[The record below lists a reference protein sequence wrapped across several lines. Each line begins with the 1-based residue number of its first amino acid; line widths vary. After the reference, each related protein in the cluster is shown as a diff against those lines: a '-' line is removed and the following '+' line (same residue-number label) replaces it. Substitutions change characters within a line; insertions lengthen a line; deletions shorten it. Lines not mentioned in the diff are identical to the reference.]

1 MARLPQAFIDQVL
14 DRTDIV
20 DVVDRRVK
28 LKKAGKNYSACCP
41 FHQEKTPS
49 FSVNPEKQFFY
60 CFGCG
65 AGGNA
70 LGFIMDY
77 ERMEFREAIES
88 LAQAAGIDLP
98 AEDVDSAPQVD
109 HQKPLYESMER
120 ATKLYEGF
128 LRQHKDRGRVVD
140 YLKRRGLSGEIARDF
155 RLGFAPEGW
164 DNLMQTLTDE
174 VSVSNALTAGLLIE
188 NDKGRKYD
196 RFRDRV
202 IFPIVNQRGKV
213 IAMGGRVLG
222 DGKPKYL
229 NSPETPLF
237 SKSHELYG
245 LHHVR
250 KFAKNLNRIVVVE
263 GYMDVIA
270 LAQFGIHY
278 AVATLGT
285 SVGKP
290 HLELLFRRVEQVVFC
305 FDGDE
310 AGRKAAFR
318 GMEASLPMMED
329 GRQVKF
335 LFLPEGEDP
344 DTVVRSKGAKHL
356 EHMFDTAAPL
366 EQFLFE
372 QMGEGIDLTTMD
384 GKARLSKLVA
394 PYINQIPDGVYKTL
408 LFKSLAER
416 TDMDVESL
424 RRLREVQETP
434 NHSEPNLQPYS
445 DMAPPPV
452 DDDYDG
458 HSQFENGP
466 PSDYDETTPYVD
478 TGEAGDRDF
487 GFDSGFNDGVLMR
500 ALGLIALHPPA
511 ALLVADEM
519 LPDSSDKAANL
530 LREVVALVRETPDMS
545 TAALLGYWTNTVE
558 GDALSE
564 AAAKEVIDTENE
576 INEHLV
582 AILNKLSR
590 DRRVNLLRTRA
601 HELKSAPY
609 TELSNE
615 QKRELVTL
623 MTEMRQLSGRD

>member
-49 FSVNPEKQFFY
+49 FSVNPEKQFYY

-98 AEDVDSAPQVD
+98 AEEVDNAPQID

-140 YLKRRGLSGEIARDF
+140 YLKSRGLSGEIARDF

-174 VSVSNALTAGLLIE
+174 DSVGHALTAGLLIE

-245 LHHVR
+245 LHHIR
-250 KFAKNLNRIVVVE
+250 KFAKNLTRIVVVE

-318 GMEASLPMMED
+318 GMEAALPMMED

-344 DTVVRSKGAKHL
+344 DTVVRSKGAQHL

-372 QMGEGIDLTTMD
+372 QMGDGIDLTTMD

-434 NHSEPNLQPYS
+434 SNSEPDPQSYS
-445 DMAPPPV
+445 DMAPPP
-452 DDDYDG
+452 DDHEYG
-458 HSQFENGP
+458 QFGGGV
-466 PSDYDETTPYVD
+466 PSTYDEGYPYTDIAEPAEV
-478 TGEAGDRDF
+478 ES
-487 GFDSGFNDGVLMR
+487 GFDAGFSDGVLMR

-519 LPDSSDKAANL
+519 LPDDSDRTANL

-545 TAALLGYWTNTVE
+545 TAALLGYWTNTDE
-558 GDALSE
+558 GEALSA

-601 HELKSAPY
+601 QELKSVPY

-615 QKRELVTL
+615 QKRELVSLT
-623 MTEMRQLSGRD
+623 TEIRQLSGRD

>member
-49 FSVNPEKQFFY
+49 FSVNPEKQFYY

-70 LGFIMDY
+70 LGFVMDY

-88 LAQAAGIDLP
+88 LAQAAGIELP
-98 AEDVDSAPQVD
+98 PEEADAAPQVD
-109 HQKPLYESMER
+109 HQKPLYEAMEK
-120 ATKLYEGF
+120 ATRVYESQ
-128 LRQHKDRGRVVD
+128 LRKHPSRGRVVD
-140 YLKRRGLSGEIARDF
+140 YLKQRGLSGEIARDF

-164 DNLMQTLTDE
+164 DNLMTTLSSE
-174 VSVSNALTAGLLIE
+174 EQIGQALTAGLLIE
-188 NDKGRKYD
+188 NDSGRKYD

-245 LHHVR
+245 LHHIR
-250 KFAKNLNRIVVVE
+250 KFAKNLSRIVVVE

-290 HLELLFRRVEQVVFC
+290 HLEMLFRRVDHVVFC

-318 GMEASLPMMED
+318 GMEAALPMMED

-344 DTVVRSKGAKHL
+344 DSVVRNKGSQHL
-356 EHMFDTAAPL
+356 EHLFDNADPL
-366 EQFLFE
+366 ETFLFD
-372 QMGEGIDLTTMD
+372 QMAQGIDLNTMD

-394 PYINQIPDGVYKTL
+394 PYINLIPDGVFKTL
-408 LFKSLAER
+408 LFKSLADR
-416 TDMDVESL
+416 TDMDVDSL
-424 RRLREVQETP
+424 RRLREIEKSVSAEYESTPAADPSEGLSESDAPFDYPDGYEAMGGNAHLQGTPVQI
-434 NHSEPNLQPYS
+434 EPNRSALS
-445 DMAPPPV
+445 
-452 DDDYDG
+452 
-458 HSQFENGP
+458 
-466 PSDYDETTPYVD
+466 
-478 TGEAGDRDF
+478 
-487 GFDSGFNDGVLMR
+487 R
-500 ALGLIALHPPA
+500 ALGLIVLKPSA
-511 ALLVADEM
+511 ASAITDDL
-519 LPDSSDKAANL
+519 LPDQGGTLINL
-530 LREVVALVRETPDMS
+530 LHEVVRQVRETPELS
-545 TAALLGYWTNTVE
+545 TAALLGYWMGTDE
-558 GDALSE
+558 GELLSE
-564 AAAKEVIDTENE
+564 AAAKEVIDDEQH
-576 INEHLV
+576 ISEHLM

-590 DRRVNLLRTRA
+590 DRHVTLLRKRA
-601 HELKSAPY
+601 ETLKSVAY
-609 TELSNE
+609 TDLSNE
-615 QKRELVTL
+615 QKRELVSLT
-623 MTEMRQLSGRD
+623 TEIRKLSGRN

>member
-49 FSVNPEKQFFY
+49 FSVNPDKQFYY

-70 LGFIMDY
+70 LGFIMEY
-77 ERMEFREAIES
+77 ERMDFREAIEL
-88 LAQAAGIDLP
+88 LAHSAGIEMPPEEADN
-98 AEDVDSAPQVD
+98 APQVD
-109 HQKPLYESMER
+109 NQKPLYESMER

-128 LRQHKDRGRVVD
+128 LRQHKDRKSVVD
-140 YLKRRGLSGEIARDF
+140 YLKHRGLSGEIARDF

-174 VSVSNALTAGLLIE
+174 ESIEHALTVGLLIE

-245 LHHVR
+245 LHHIR
-250 KFAKNLNRIVVVE
+250 KFAKNLSRIVVVE

-290 HLELLFRRVEQVVFC
+290 HLEALFRRVEQVVFC

-318 GMEASLPMMED
+318 GMEAALPMMED
-329 GRQVKF
+329 GRGVKF

-344 DTVVRSKGAKHL
+344 DTVVRNKGPQHL
-356 EHMFDTAAPL
+356 EHLFDTAAPL
-366 EQFLFE
+366 ETFLFE
-372 QMGEGIDLTTMD
+372 QMGLGIDLATMD

-394 PYINQIPDGVYKTL
+394 PYLNQIPDGVFKTL

-416 TDMDVESL
+416 TDMDVDSL
-424 RRLREVQETP
+424 RRLREVQEKPESAAP
-434 NHSEPNLQPYS
+434 NFHDES
-445 DMAPPPV
+445 DGAPPHFE
-452 DDDYDG
+452 DDYD
-458 HSQFENGP
+458 QFAE
-466 PSDYDETTPYVD
+466 SFQD
-478 TGEAGDRDF
+478 TGVNADSSTSRPQ
-487 GFDSGFNDGVLMR
+487 DSGFSDNVLMR

-519 LPDSSDKAANL
+519 LPDNSDRTANL
-530 LREVVALVRETPDMS
+530 LRDVVALVQETPDMS
-545 TAALLGYWTNTVE
+545 TAALLGYWTNTEE
-558 GDALSE
+558 GEALSA
-564 AAAKEVIDTENE
+564 AAAKEVIDTEPE

-582 AILNKLSR
+582 ALLNKLSR
-590 DRRVNLLRTRA
+590 DRRVALLRTRA
-601 HELKSAPY
+601 HELKSVSY
-609 TELSNE
+609 TELNNE
-615 QKRELVTL
+615 QKRELVSLT
-623 MTEMRQLSGRD
+623 TEIRQLSGRD

>member
-49 FSVNPEKQFFY
+49 FSVNPDKQFYY

-70 LGFIMDY
+70 LGFIMEY
-77 ERMEFREAIES
+77 ERMDFREAIEL
-88 LAQAAGIDLP
+88 LAHSAGIEMPPEEADN
-98 AEDVDSAPQVD
+98 APQVD
-109 HQKPLYESMER
+109 NQKPLYESMER

-128 LRQHKDRGRVVD
+128 LRQHKDRKSVVD
-140 YLKRRGLSGEIARDF
+140 YLKHRGLSGEIARDF

-174 VSVSNALTAGLLIE
+174 ESIEHALTVGLLIE

-245 LHHVR
+245 LHHIR
-250 KFAKNLNRIVVVE
+250 KFAKNLSRIVVVE

-290 HLELLFRRVEQVVFC
+290 HLEALFRRVEQVVFC

-318 GMEASLPMMED
+318 GMEAALPMMED
-329 GRQVKF
+329 GRGVKF

-344 DTVVRSKGAKHL
+344 DTVVRNKGPQHL
-356 EHMFDTAAPL
+356 EHLFDTAAPL
-366 EQFLFE
+366 ETFLFE
-372 QMGEGIDLTTMD
+372 QMGLGIDLATMD

-394 PYINQIPDGVYKTL
+394 PYLNQIPDGVFKTL

-416 TDMDVESL
+416 TDMDVDSL
-424 RRLREVQETP
+424 RRLREVQEKPESTTP
-434 NHSEPNLQPYS
+434 DFHDES
-445 DMAPPPV
+445 DGAPPHFE
-452 DDDYDG
+452 DDYD
-458 HSQFENGP
+458 QFIEGFQ
-466 PSDYDETTPYVD
+466 D
-478 TGEAGDRDF
+478 TGAHADSSTSRPP
-487 GFDSGFNDGVLMR
+487 DSGFSDSVLMR

-519 LPDSSDKAANL
+519 LPNNSDRTANL
-530 LREVVALVRETPDMS
+530 LRDVVALVQETPDMS
-545 TAALLGYWTNTVE
+545 TAALLGYWTNTEE
-558 GDALSE
+558 GEALSA
-564 AAAKEVIDTENE
+564 AAAKEVIDTEQA

-582 AILNKLSR
+582 ALLNKLSR
-590 DRRVNLLRTRA
+590 DRRVALLRTRA
-601 HELKSAPY
+601 HELKSVSY
-609 TELSNE
+609 IELNNE
-615 QKRELVTL
+615 QKRELVSLT
-623 MTEMRQLSGRD
+623 TEIRQLSGRD

>member
-49 FSVNPEKQFFY
+49 FSVNPEKQFYY

-128 LRQHKDRGRVVD
+128 LRQHKDRGRVVE
-140 YLKRRGLSGEIARDF
+140 YLKSRGLSGEIARDF

-174 VSVSNALTAGLLIE
+174 DSVGHALTAGLLIE

-245 LHHVR
+245 LHHIR
-250 KFAKNLNRIVVVE
+250 KFAKNLSRIVVVE

-318 GMEASLPMMED
+318 GMEAALPMMED

-344 DTVVRSKGAKHL
+344 DTVVRSKGAQHL

-372 QMGEGIDLTTMD
+372 QMGTGIDLTTMD

-434 NHSEPNLQPYS
+434 NNAEPASQPYTDVAS
-445 DMAPPPV
+445 PP
-452 DDDYDG
+452 DEDEY
-458 HSQFENGP
+458 SQFGGVP
-466 PSDYDETTPYVD
+466 PSDYDDAGPYAAM
-478 TGEAGDRDF
+478 TGVADI
-487 GFDSGFNDGVLMR
+487 DSGFDTGFSDGVLMR

-519 LPDSSDKAANL
+519 LPDGSDRTANL
-530 LREVVALVRETPDMS
+530 LREVVTLVRETPDMS
-545 TAALLGYWTNTVE
+545 TAALLGYWTNTDE
-558 GDALSE
+558 GEALSA
-564 AAAKEVIDTENE
+564 AAAKEVIDAENE

-601 HELKSAPY
+601 HELKSVPY
-609 TELSNE
+609 TELNNE
-615 QKRELVTL
+615 QKRELVSLT
-623 MTEMRQLSGRD
+623 TEIRQLSGRD

>member
-49 FSVNPEKQFFY
+49 FSVNPEKQFYY

-70 LGFIMDY
+70 LGFLMDY

-88 LAQAAGIDLP
+88 LAQAAGMEMP
-98 AEDVDSAPQVD
+98 AEEADATPQTD
-109 HQKPLYESMER
+109 HQKPLYESMEK
-120 ATKLYEGF
+120 ATRLYESL
-128 LRQHKDRGRVVD
+128 LRKHPTRGRVVD
-140 YLKRRGLSGEIARDF
+140 YLKQRGLSGEIARDF

-164 DNLMQTLTDE
+164 DNLMSTLSSEEDIE
-174 VSVSNALTAGLLIE
+174 HALTAGLLIE
-188 NDKGRKYD
+188 NDSGRKYD

-245 LHHVR
+245 LHHIR
-250 KFAKNLNRIVVVE
+250 KFAKNLSRIVVVE

-290 HLELLFRRVEQVVFC
+290 HLEMLFRRVDQVVFC

-318 GMEASLPMMED
+318 GMEAALPMMED

-344 DTVVRSKGAKHL
+344 DSVVRNKGSQHL
-356 EHMFDTAAPL
+356 EHLFDNADPL
-366 EQFLFE
+366 ETFLFD
-372 QMGEGIDLTTMD
+372 QMAQGIDLETMD

-394 PYINQIPDGVYKTL
+394 PYINLIPDGVFKTL
-408 LFKSLAER
+408 LFKALATR

-424 RRLREVQETP
+424 RRLREIEK
-434 NHSEPNLQPYS
+434 
-445 DMAPPPV
+445 AAAA
-452 DDDYDG
+452 DYDTAPDKEPG
-458 HSQFENGP
+458 EKQSEADAPFDYPEGYEPLSDSENHYGAP
-466 PSDYDETTPYVD
+466 THLEPQS
-478 TGEAGDRDF
+478 A
-487 GFDSGFNDGVLMR
+487 VLLR
-500 ALGLIALHPPA
+500 ALGLVVLKPSSASAITDE
-511 ALLVADEM
+511 LLPEQGGM
-519 LPDSSDKAANL
+519 LSNL
-530 LREVVALVRETPDMS
+530 LHDLVKQVRESPDLS
-545 TAALLGYWTNTVE
+545 TAALLGYWMGTDE
-558 GDALSE
+558 GELLSE
-564 AAAKEVIDTENE
+564 AAAKEVIDDEQH
-576 INEHLV
+576 ISEHLM
-582 AILNKLSR
+582 AILTKLSR
-590 DRRVNLLRTRA
+590 DRHVTLLRKRA
-601 HELKSAPY
+601 ATLKSVAY
-609 TELSNE
+609 TDLSNE
-615 QKRELVTL
+615 QKRELVALT
-623 MTEMRQLSGRD
+623 TEIRQLSGRN

>member
-49 FSVNPEKQFFY
+49 FSVNPEKQFYY

-88 LAQAAGIDLP
+88 LAQAAGMELP
-98 AEDVDSAPQVD
+98 AEEADAAPQID
-109 HQKPLYESMER
+109 HQKPLYESMEN
-120 ATKLYEGF
+120 ATRLYESL
-128 LRQHKDRGRVVD
+128 LRKHPTRGRVVD
-140 YLKRRGLSGEIARDF
+140 YLKQRGLSGEIARDF

-164 DNLMQTLTDE
+164 DNFMTTLSSEEDIE
-174 VSVSNALTAGLLIE
+174 HALTAGLLIE
-188 NDKGRKYD
+188 NDSGRKYD

-245 LHHVR
+245 LHHIR
-250 KFAKNLNRIVVVE
+250 KFAKNLSRIVVVE

-285 SVGKP
+285 SVGRP
-290 HLELLFRRVEQVVFC
+290 HLELLFRRVDQVVFC

-318 GMEASLPMMED
+318 GMEAALPMMED

-344 DTVVRSKGAKHL
+344 DSVVRNKGSQHL
-356 EHMFDTAAPL
+356 EHLFDNADPL
-366 EQFLFE
+366 ETFLFD
-372 QMGEGIDLTTMD
+372 QMAQGIDLDTMD

-394 PYINQIPDGVYKTL
+394 PYINLIPDGVFKTL
-408 LFKSLAER
+408 LFKALATR

-424 RRLREVQETP
+424 RRLREIEKPVTAEYESTLSREPGETP
-434 NHSEPNLQPYS
+434 SEP
-445 DMAPPPV
+445 DAPF
-452 DDDYDG
+452 DY
-458 HSQFENGP
+458 P
-466 PSDYDETTPYVD
+466 
-478 TGEAGDRDF
+478 
-487 GFDSGFNDGVLMR
+487 
-500 ALGLIALHPPA
+500 
-511 ALLVADEM
+511 
-519 LPDSSDKAANL
+519 
-530 LREVVALVRETPDMS
+530 
-545 TAALLGYWTNTVE
+545 E
-558 GDALSE
+558 G
-564 AAAKEVIDTENE
+564 
-576 INEHLV
+576 
-582 AILNKLSR
+582 
-590 DRRVNLLRTRA
+590 
-601 HELKSAPY
+601 
-609 TELSNE
+609 
-615 QKRELVTL
+615 
-623 MTEMRQLSGRD
+623 

>member
-49 FSVNPEKQFFY
+49 FSVNPEKQFYY

-70 LGFIMDY
+70 LGFLMDY

-88 LAQAAGIDLP
+88 LAQAAGMEMP
-98 AEDVDSAPQVD
+98 SEEAYATPQID
-109 HQKPLYESMER
+109 HQKPLYESIEK
-120 ATKLYEGF
+120 ATRLYESL
-128 LRQHKDRGRVVD
+128 LRKHPTRGRVVD
-140 YLKRRGLSGEIARDF
+140 YLKQRGLSGEIARDF

-164 DNLMQTLTDE
+164 DNLMSTLSSEEDIE
-174 VSVSNALTAGLLIE
+174 HALTAGLLIE
-188 NDKGRKYD
+188 NDSGRKYD

-245 LHHVR
+245 LHHIR
-250 KFAKNLNRIVVVE
+250 KFAKNLSRIVVVE

-290 HLELLFRRVEQVVFC
+290 HLEMLFRRVDQVVFC

-318 GMEASLPMMED
+318 GMEAALPMMED

-344 DTVVRSKGAKHL
+344 DSVVRNKGSQHL
-356 EHMFDTAAPL
+356 EHLFDNADPL
-366 EQFLFE
+366 ETFLFD
-372 QMGEGIDLTTMD
+372 QMAQEIDLETMD

-394 PYINQIPDGVYKTL
+394 PYINLIPDGVFKTL
-408 LFKSLAER
+408 LFKALATR

-424 RRLREVQETP
+424 RRLREIEK
-434 NHSEPNLQPYS
+434 
-445 DMAPPPV
+445 AAAA
-452 DDDYDG
+452 DYDTAPDKEPG
-458 HSQFENGP
+458 EKQSEADAPF
-466 PSDYDETTPYVD
+466 DYPEGYEPLP
-478 TGEAGDRDF
+478 
-487 GFDSGFNDGVLMR
+487 DSEKHYGAPTHLEPQSAVLLR
-500 ALGLIALHPPA
+500 ALGLVVLKPSSASAITDE
-511 ALLVADEM
+511 LLPEQGGM
-519 LPDSSDKAANL
+519 LSNL
-530 LREVVALVRETPDMS
+530 LHDLVKQVRETPDLS
-545 TAALLGYWTNTVE
+545 TAALLGYWMGTDE
-558 GDALSE
+558 GELLSE
-564 AAAKEVIDTENE
+564 AAAKEVIDDEQH
-576 INEHLV
+576 ISEHLM

-590 DRRVNLLRTRA
+590 DRHVTLLRKRA
-601 HELKSAPY
+601 ATLKSVAY
-609 TELSNE
+609 TDLSNE
-615 QKRELVTL
+615 QKRELLALT
-623 MTEMRQLSGRD
+623 TEIRQLSGRN

>member
-49 FSVNPEKQFFY
+49 FSVNPEKQFYY

-88 LAQAAGIDLP
+88 LAQAAGIELP
-98 AEDVDSAPQVD
+98 PEEADAAPQVD
-109 HQKPLYESMER
+109 HQKPLYEAMEK
-120 ATKLYEGF
+120 ATRVYESQ
-128 LRQHKDRGRVVD
+128 LRKHPSRGRVVD
-140 YLKRRGLSGEIARDF
+140 YLKQRGLSGEIARDF

-164 DNLMQTLTDE
+164 DNLMTTLSSE
-174 VSVSNALTAGLLIE
+174 EEIGQALTAGLLIE
-188 NDKGRKYD
+188 NDSGRKYD

-245 LHHVR
+245 LHHIR
-250 KFAKNLNRIVVVE
+250 KFAKNLSRIVVVE

-290 HLELLFRRVEQVVFC
+290 HLEMLFRRVDHVVFC

-318 GMEASLPMMED
+318 GMEAALPIMED

-344 DTVVRSKGAKHL
+344 DSVVRNKGSQHL
-356 EHMFDTAAPL
+356 EHLFDNADPL
-366 EQFLFE
+366 ETFLFD
-372 QMGEGIDLTTMD
+372 QMAQGIDLNTMD

-394 PYINQIPDGVYKTL
+394 PYINLIPDGVFKTL
-408 LFKSLAER
+408 LFKALADR
-416 TDMDVESL
+416 TDMDVDSL
-424 RRLREVQETP
+424 RRLREIEKSVSAEYESTP
-434 NHSEPNLQPYS
+434 AADPSEGLSESDAPFDYPDGYEAMGGNAHLQGTPLQIEPNRSALS
-445 DMAPPPV
+445 
-452 DDDYDG
+452 
-458 HSQFENGP
+458 
-466 PSDYDETTPYVD
+466 
-478 TGEAGDRDF
+478 
-487 GFDSGFNDGVLMR
+487 R
-500 ALGLIALHPPA
+500 ALGLIVLKPSA
-511 ALLVADEM
+511 ASAITDDL
-519 LPDSSDKAANL
+519 LPDQGGTLINL
-530 LREVVALVRETPDMS
+530 LHEVVRQVRETPELS
-545 TAALLGYWTNTVE
+545 TAALLGYWMGTDE
-558 GDALSE
+558 GELLSE
-564 AAAKEVIDTENE
+564 AAAKEVIDDEQH
-576 INEHLV
+576 ISEHLM

-590 DRRVNLLRTRA
+590 DRHITLLRKRA
-601 HELKSAPY
+601 ETLKSVAY
-609 TELSNE
+609 TDLSNE
-615 QKRELVTL
+615 QKRELVSLT
-623 MTEMRQLSGRD
+623 TEIRKFSGRN

>member
-49 FSVNPEKQFFY
+49 FSVNPEKQFYY

-70 LGFIMDY
+70 LGFVMDY
-77 ERMEFREAIES
+77 ERIEFREAIEL
-88 LAQAAGIDLP
+88 LAHAAGIEMP
-98 AEDVDSAPQVD
+98 AEEIDAPQVD
-109 HQKPLYESMER
+109 HQKPLYEAMER

-140 YLKRRGLSGEIARDF
+140 YLKRRGLSGEVARDF

-164 DNLMQTLTDE
+164 DNYMQTLSGE
-174 VSVSNALTAGLLIE
+174 ESIGHAVTAGLLIE

-245 LHHVR
+245 LHHIR
-250 KFAKNLNRIVVVE
+250 KFAKNLSRIVVVE

-318 GMEASLPMMED
+318 GMEAALPMMED

-344 DTVVRSKGAKHL
+344 DTVVRSKGAQHL

-366 EQFLFE
+366 EQFVFE
-372 QMGEGIDLTTMD
+372 QMSADIDLTTMD

-424 RRLREVQETP
+424 RRLREVQEVSSSSMTDP
-434 NHSEPNLQPYS
+434 HSYNEIEPQP
-445 DMAPPPV
+445 
-452 DDDYDG
+452 DDYQ
-458 HSQFENGP
+458 QFE
-466 PSDYDETTPYVD
+466 SDSAGNYDDIDPHTGTANTPRMET
-478 TGEAGDRDF
+478 GFGD
-487 GFDSGFNDGVLMR
+487 SVLMR

-519 LPDSSDKAANL
+519 LPESSDRTGNL
-530 LREVVALVRETPDMS
+530 LREVVALVKETPDMS
-545 TAALLGYWTNTVE
+545 TAALLGYWTNTDE
-558 GDALSE
+558 GEALSA

-601 HELKSAPY
+601 HKLKSVSY
-609 TELSNE
+609 TDLTSE
-615 QKRELVTL
+615 QKRELVSLTA
-623 MTEMRQLSGRD
+623 EIRQLSGRD

>member
-49 FSVNPEKQFFY
+49 FSVNPEKLFYY

-70 LGFIMDY
+70 LGFLMDY

-88 LAQAAGIDLP
+88 LAQAAGMEMP
-98 AEDVDSAPQVD
+98 AEEADATPQID
-109 HQKPLYESMER
+109 HQKPLYESMEK
-120 ATKLYEGF
+120 ATRLYESL
-128 LRQHKDRGRVVD
+128 LRKHPTRGRVVD
-140 YLKRRGLSGEIARDF
+140 YLKQRGLSGEIARDF

-164 DNLMQTLTDE
+164 DNLMSTLSSEEDIE
-174 VSVSNALTAGLLIE
+174 HALTAGLLIE
-188 NDKGRKYD
+188 NDSGRKYD

-245 LHHVR
+245 LHHIR
-250 KFAKNLNRIVVVE
+250 KFAKNLSRIVVVE

-290 HLELLFRRVEQVVFC
+290 HLEMLFRRVDQVVFC

-318 GMEASLPMMED
+318 GMEAALPMMED

-344 DTVVRSKGAKHL
+344 DSVVRNKGSQHL
-356 EHMFDTAAPL
+356 EHLFDNADPL
-366 EQFLFE
+366 ETFLFD
-372 QMGEGIDLTTMD
+372 QMAQGIDLETME

-394 PYINQIPDGVYKTL
+394 PYINLIPDGVFKTL
-408 LFKSLAER
+408 LFKALATR

-424 RRLREVQETP
+424 RRLREIEK
-434 NHSEPNLQPYS
+434 
-445 DMAPPPV
+445 AAAA
-452 DDDYDG
+452 DYDTAPDKEPG
-458 HSQFENGP
+458 EKQSEADAPFDYPEGYEPLPDSENHYGAP
-466 PSDYDETTPYVD
+466 THLEPQS
-478 TGEAGDRDF
+478 A
-487 GFDSGFNDGVLMR
+487 VLLR
-500 ALGLIALHPPA
+500 ALGLVVLKPSSASAITDE
-511 ALLVADEM
+511 LLPEQGGM
-519 LPDSSDKAANL
+519 LSNL
-530 LREVVALVRETPDMS
+530 LHDLVKQVRESPDLS
-545 TAALLGYWTNTVE
+545 TAALLGYWMGTDE
-558 GDALSE
+558 GELLSE
-564 AAAKEVIDTENE
+564 AAAKEVIDDEQH
-576 INEHLV
+576 ISEHLM
-582 AILNKLSR
+582 AILTKLSR
-590 DRRVNLLRTRA
+590 DRHVTLLRSRA
-601 HELKSAPY
+601 ETLKSVAY
-609 TELSNE
+609 TDLSNE
-615 QKRELVTL
+615 QKRELLALT
-623 MTEMRQLSGRD
+623 TEIRQLSGRN

>member
-28 LKKAGKNYSACCP
+28 LKKTGKNYSACCP

-49 FSVNPEKQFFY
+49 FSVNPEKQFYY

-70 LGFIMDY
+70 LGFLMDY

-88 LAQAAGIDLP
+88 LAQAAGMEMP
-98 AEDVDSAPQVD
+98 AEEADATPQTD
-109 HQKPLYESMER
+109 HQKPLYESMEK
-120 ATKLYEGF
+120 ATRLYESL
-128 LRQHKDRGRVVD
+128 LRKHPTRGRVVD
-140 YLKRRGLSGEIARDF
+140 YLKQRGLSGEIARDF

-164 DNLMQTLTDE
+164 DNLMSTLSSEEDIE
-174 VSVSNALTAGLLIE
+174 HALTAGLLIE
-188 NDKGRKYD
+188 NDSGRKYD

-245 LHHVR
+245 LHHIR
-250 KFAKNLNRIVVVE
+250 KFAKNLSRIVVVE

-290 HLELLFRRVEQVVFC
+290 HLEMLFRRVDQVVFC

-318 GMEASLPMMED
+318 GMEAALPMMED

-344 DTVVRSKGAKHL
+344 DSVVRNKGSQHL
-356 EHMFDTAAPL
+356 EHLFHNADPL
-366 EQFLFE
+366 ETFLFD
-372 QMGEGIDLTTMD
+372 QMAQGIDLENMD

-394 PYINQIPDGVYKTL
+394 PYINLIPDGVFKTL
-408 LFKSLAER
+408 LFKALATR

-424 RRLREVQETP
+424 RRLREIEK
-434 NHSEPNLQPYS
+434 
-445 DMAPPPV
+445 AAAA
-452 DDDYDG
+452 DYDTAPDKEPG
-458 HSQFENGP
+458 EKQSEADAPFDYPEGYEPLPDSENHYGAP
-466 PSDYDETTPYVD
+466 THLEPQS
-478 TGEAGDRDF
+478 A
-487 GFDSGFNDGVLMR
+487 VLLR
-500 ALGLIALHPPA
+500 ALGLVVLKPSSASAITDE
-511 ALLVADEM
+511 LLPEQGGM
-519 LPDSSDKAANL
+519 LSNL
-530 LREVVALVRETPDMS
+530 LHDLVKQVRESPDLS
-545 TAALLGYWTNTVE
+545 TAALLGYWMGTDE
-558 GDALSE
+558 GELLSE
-564 AAAKEVIDTENE
+564 AAAKEVIDDEQH
-576 INEHLV
+576 ISEHLM
-582 AILNKLSR
+582 AILTKLSR
-590 DRRVNLLRTRA
+590 DRHVTLLRKRA
-601 HELKSAPY
+601 ATLKSVAY
-609 TELSNE
+609 TDLSNE
-615 QKRELVTL
+615 QKRELIALT
-623 MTEMRQLSGRD
+623 TEIRQLSGRN

>member
-49 FSVNPEKQFFY
+49 FSVNPEKQFYY

-70 LGFIMDY
+70 LGFVMDY
-77 ERMEFREAIES
+77 ERIEFREAIEL
-88 LAQAAGIDLP
+88 LAHAAGIEMP
-98 AEDVDSAPQVD
+98 AEEIDAPQVD
-109 HQKPLYESMER
+109 HQKPLYEAMER

-140 YLKRRGLSGEIARDF
+140 YLKRRGLSGEVARDF

-164 DNLMQTLTDE
+164 DNFMQTLSGE
-174 VSVSNALTAGLLIE
+174 ESIGHAVTAGLLIE

-245 LHHVR
+245 LHHIR
-250 KFAKNLNRIVVVE
+250 KFAKNLSRIVVVE

-318 GMEASLPMMED
+318 GMEAALPMMED

-344 DTVVRSKGAKHL
+344 DTVVRSKGAQHL

-366 EQFLFE
+366 EQFVFE
-372 QMGEGIDLTTMD
+372 QMSADIDLTTMD

-424 RRLREVQETP
+424 RRLREVQEVSSSSMTDP
-434 NHSEPNLQPYS
+434 HSYNEIEPQP
-445 DMAPPPV
+445 
-452 DDDYDG
+452 DDY
-458 HSQFENGP
+458 HQFE
-466 PSDYDETTPYVD
+466 SDSAGNYDDIDPHTGTANTPRMET
-478 TGEAGDRDF
+478 
-487 GFDSGFNDGVLMR
+487 GFDDSVLMR

-519 LPDSSDKAANL
+519 LPESSDRTGNL
-530 LREVVALVRETPDMS
+530 LREVVALVKETPDMS
-545 TAALLGYWTNTVE
+545 TAALLGYWTNTDE
-558 GDALSE
+558 GEALSA

-576 INEHLV
+576 ISEHLV

-601 HELKSAPY
+601 HELKSVSY
-609 TELSNE
+609 TDLTSE
-615 QKRELVTL
+615 QKRELVSLTA
-623 MTEMRQLSGRD
+623 EIRQLSGRD

>member
-49 FSVNPEKQFFY
+49 FSVNPEKQFYY

-70 LGFIMDY
+70 LGFLMDY

-88 LAQAAGIDLP
+88 LAQAAGMEMP
-98 AEDVDSAPQVD
+98 AEKADATPQTD
-109 HQKPLYESMER
+109 HQKPLYESIEK
-120 ATKLYEGF
+120 ATRLYESL
-128 LRQHKDRGRVVD
+128 LRKHPTRGRVVD
-140 YLKRRGLSGEIARDF
+140 YLKQRGLSGEIARDF

-164 DNLMQTLTDE
+164 DNLMSTLSSEEDIE
-174 VSVSNALTAGLLIE
+174 HALTAGLLIE
-188 NDKGRKYD
+188 NDSGRKYD

-245 LHHVR
+245 LHHIR
-250 KFAKNLNRIVVVE
+250 KFVKNLSRIVVVE

-290 HLELLFRRVEQVVFC
+290 HLEMLFRRVDQVVFC

-318 GMEASLPMMED
+318 GMEAALPMMED

-344 DTVVRSKGAKHL
+344 DSVVRNKGSQYL
-356 EHMFDTAAPL
+356 EHLFDNADPL
-366 EQFLFE
+366 ETFLFD
-372 QMGEGIDLTTMD
+372 QMAQGIDLETMD

-394 PYINQIPDGVYKTL
+394 PYINLIPGGVFKTL
-408 LFKSLAER
+408 LFKALATR

-424 RRLREVQETP
+424 RRLREIEK
-434 NHSEPNLQPYS
+434 
-445 DMAPPPV
+445 AAAA
-452 DDDYDG
+452 DYDTAPDKEHG
-458 HSQFENGP
+458 EKQSEADAPFDYSEGYEPLPDSENHYGAP
-466 PSDYDETTPYVD
+466 THLEPQS
-478 TGEAGDRDF
+478 A
-487 GFDSGFNDGVLMR
+487 VLLR
-500 ALGLIALHPPA
+500 ALGLVVLKPSSASAITDE
-511 ALLVADEM
+511 LLPEQGGM
-519 LPDSSDKAANL
+519 LSNL
-530 LREVVALVRETPDMS
+530 LHDLVKQVRETPDLS
-545 TAALLGYWTNTVE
+545 TAALLGYWMGTDE
-558 GDALSE
+558 GELLSQ
-564 AAAKEVIDTENE
+564 AAAKEVIDDEQH
-576 INEHLV
+576 ISEHLM

-590 DRRVNLLRTRA
+590 DRHATLLRKRA
-601 HELKSAPY
+601 ATLKSVAY
-609 TELSNE
+609 TDLSNE
-615 QKRELVTL
+615 QKRELLALT
-623 MTEMRQLSGRD
+623 TEIRQLSGRN

>member
-49 FSVNPEKQFFY
+49 FSVNPDKQFYY

-70 LGFIMDY
+70 LGFIMEY
-77 ERMEFREAIES
+77 ERMDFREAIEL
-88 LAQAAGIDLP
+88 LAHSAGIEMPPEEADN
-98 AEDVDSAPQVD
+98 APQVD
-109 HQKPLYESMER
+109 NQKPLYESMER

-128 LRQHKDRGRVVD
+128 LRQHKDRKSVVD
-140 YLKRRGLSGEIARDF
+140 YLKHRGLSGEIARDF

-164 DNLMQTLTDE
+164 DNLMQTLADE
-174 VSVSNALTAGLLIE
+174 ESIEHALTVGLLIE

-245 LHHVR
+245 LHHIR
-250 KFAKNLNRIVVVE
+250 KFAKNLSRIVVVE

-290 HLELLFRRVEQVVFC
+290 HLEALFRRVEQVVFC

-318 GMEASLPMMED
+318 GMEAALPMMED
-329 GRQVKF
+329 GRGVKF

-344 DTVVRSKGAKHL
+344 DTVVRNKGPQHL
-356 EHMFDTAAPL
+356 EHLFNTAAPL
-366 EQFLFE
+366 ETFLFE
-372 QMGEGIDLTTMD
+372 QMGLGIDLATMD

-394 PYINQIPDGVYKTL
+394 PYLNQIPDGVFKTL

-416 TDMDVESL
+416 TDMDVDSL
-424 RRLREVQETP
+424 RRLREVQEKPESTAP
-434 NHSEPNLQPYS
+434 DFHDES
-445 DMAPPPV
+445 DGAPPHFE
-452 DDDYDG
+452 DDYD
-458 HSQFENGP
+458 QFTEGFQ
-466 PSDYDETTPYVD
+466 D
-478 TGEAGDRDF
+478 TGAHADSSTSRPP
-487 GFDSGFNDGVLMR
+487 DSGFSDSVLMR

-519 LPDSSDKAANL
+519 LPNNSDRTANL
-530 LREVVALVRETPDMS
+530 LRDVVALVQETPDMS
-545 TAALLGYWTNTVE
+545 TAALLGYWTNTEE
-558 GDALSE
+558 GEALSA
-564 AAAKEVIDTENE
+564 AAAKEVIDTEQA

-582 AILNKLSR
+582 ALLNKLSR
-590 DRRVNLLRTRA
+590 DRRVALLRTRA
-601 HELKSAPY
+601 HELKSVSY
-609 TELSNE
+609 IELNNE
-615 QKRELVTL
+615 QKRELVSLT
-623 MTEMRQLSGRD
+623 TEIRQLSGRD

>member
-20 DVVDRRVK
+20 DVIDRRVK

-49 FSVNPEKQFFY
+49 FSVNPEKQFYY

-77 ERMEFREAIES
+77 ERVEFREAIES
-88 LAQAAGIDLP
+88 LAQAAGIELP
-98 AEDVDSAPQVD
+98 AEEADALPQID
-109 HQKPLYESMER
+109 HQKPLYEAMED
-120 ATKLYEGF
+120 ATRVYESL
-128 LRQHKDRGRVVD
+128 LRKHPTRGRVVD
-140 YLKRRGLSGEIARDF
+140 YLKQRGVSGEIARDF

-164 DNLMQTLTDE
+164 DNLMTTLSSEEDIGHAVT
-174 VSVSNALTAGLLIE
+174 SGLLIE
-188 NDKGRKYD
+188 NDSGRKYD

-245 LHHVR
+245 LHHIR
-250 KFAKNLNRIVVVE
+250 KFAKNLSRIVVVE

-290 HLELLFRRVEQVVFC
+290 HLEMLFRRVDQVIFC

-318 GMEASLPMMED
+318 GMEAALPMMED

-344 DTVVRSKGAKHL
+344 DSVVRNKGPQHL
-356 EHMFDTAAPL
+356 EHLFDNADPL
-366 EQFLFE
+366 ETFLFD
-372 QMGEGIDLTTMD
+372 QMAQGVDIQTMD

-394 PYINQIPDGVYKTL
+394 PYINLIPDGVFKTL
-408 LFKSLAER
+408 LFKALADR

-424 RRLREVQETP
+424 RRLREIEKVASAA
-434 NHSEPNLQPYS
+434 N
-445 DMAPPPV
+445 
-452 DDDYDG
+452 
-458 HSQFENGP
+458 
-466 PSDYDETTPYVD
+466 ETTPTAETDEGLSDSD
-478 TGEAGDRDF
+478 TPVNYPDGY
-487 GFDSGFNDGVLMR
+487 DSLAESAYKPGAPAKMEPNSTALLR
-500 ALGLIALHPPA
+500 ALGLIVLKPSAASAITDELLPEQSGILSSLLHNI
-511 ALLVADEM
+511 V
-519 LPDSSDKAANL
+519 
-530 LREVVALVRETPDMS
+530 RQVRETPELS
-545 TAALLGYWTNTVE
+545 TPALLGYWMGTDE
-558 GDALSE
+558 GELLSE
-564 AAAKEVIDTENE
+564 AAAKEVMDDEQH
-576 INEHLV
+576 INEHLA

-590 DRRVNLLRTRA
+590 DRHVTLLRKRA
-601 HELKSAPY
+601 ETLKSVAY
-609 TELSNE
+609 TDLSNE
-615 QKRELVTL
+615 QKRELVALT
-623 MTEMRQLSGRD
+623 TEIRQLSGRN

>member
-49 FSVNPEKQFFY
+49 FSVNPEKQFYY

-70 LGFIMDY
+70 LGFVMDY

-88 LAQAAGIDLP
+88 LAQAAGMELP
-98 AEDVDSAPQVD
+98 AEEADAAPQID
-109 HQKPLYESMER
+109 HQKPLYESMEK
-120 ATKLYEGF
+120 ATRLYESL
-128 LRQHKDRGRVVD
+128 LRKHPTRGRVVD
-140 YLKRRGLSGEIARDF
+140 YLKQRGLSGEIARDF

-164 DNLMQTLTDE
+164 DNLMSTLSSEEDIE
-174 VSVSNALTAGLLIE
+174 HALTAGLLIE
-188 NDKGRKYD
+188 NDSGRKYD

-245 LHHVR
+245 LHHIR
-250 KFAKNLNRIVVVE
+250 KFAKNLSRIVVVE

-290 HLELLFRRVEQVVFC
+290 HLEMLFRRVDQVVFC

-318 GMEASLPMMED
+318 GMEAALPMMED

-344 DTVVRSKGAKHL
+344 DSVVRNKGSQHL
-356 EHMFDTAAPL
+356 EHLFDNADPL
-366 EQFLFE
+366 ETFLFD
-372 QMGEGIDLTTMD
+372 QMAQEIDLETMD

-394 PYINQIPDGVYKTL
+394 PYINLIPDGVFKTL
-408 LFKSLAER
+408 LFKALATR

-424 RRLREVQETP
+424 RRLREIEK
-434 NHSEPNLQPYS
+434 
-445 DMAPPPV
+445 AAAA
-452 DDDYDG
+452 DYDTAPDKEPG
-458 HSQFENGP
+458 EKQSEADAPFDYPEGYEPLPDSENHYGAP
-466 PSDYDETTPYVD
+466 THLEPQS
-478 TGEAGDRDF
+478 A
-487 GFDSGFNDGVLMR
+487 VLLR
-500 ALGLIALHPPA
+500 ALGLVVLKPSSASAITDE
-511 ALLVADEM
+511 LLPEQGGM
-519 LPDSSDKAANL
+519 LSNL
-530 LREVVALVRETPDMS
+530 LHDLVKQVRETPDLS
-545 TAALLGYWTNTVE
+545 TAALLGYWMGTDE
-558 GDALSE
+558 GELLSE
-564 AAAKEVIDTENE
+564 AAAKEVIDDEQH
-576 INEHLV
+576 ISEHLM

-590 DRRVNLLRTRA
+590 DRHVTLLRKRA
-601 HELKSAPY
+601 ATLKSVAY
-609 TELSNE
+609 TDLSNE
-615 QKRELVTL
+615 QKRELVALT
-623 MTEMRQLSGRD
+623 TEIRKLSGRN

>member
-49 FSVNPEKQFFY
+49 FSVNPEKQFYY

-77 ERMEFREAIES
+77 ERMEFREAIET

-98 AEDVDSAPQVD
+98 AEEVDNAPQID

-174 VSVSNALTAGLLIE
+174 DSVAHALTAGLLIE

-245 LHHVR
+245 LHHIR
-250 KFAKNLNRIVVVE
+250 KFAKNLSRIVVVE

-318 GMEASLPMMED
+318 GMEAALPMMED

-344 DTVVRSKGAKHL
+344 DTVVRSKGAQHL

-372 QMGEGIDLTTMD
+372 QMGAGIDLTTMD

-434 NHSEPNLQPYS
+434 SSSETDPQSYSNMAPSTSDDDYGQLAEGFPSDYDDANPYS
-445 DMAPPPV
+445 DMA
-452 DDDYDG
+452 
-458 HSQFENGP
+458 
-466 PSDYDETTPYVD
+466 ETAVI
-478 TGEAGDRDF
+478 GAGF
-487 GFDSGFNDGVLMR
+487 NAGFNDGVLMR

-519 LPDSSDKAANL
+519 LPDSLDRTANL
-530 LREVVALVRETPDMS
+530 LREVVTLVRETPDMS
-545 TAALLGYWTNTVE
+545 TAALLGYWTNTDE
-558 GDALSE
+558 GEALSA
-564 AAAKEVIDTENE
+564 AAAKEVIEAENE

-582 AILNKLSR
+582 AILHKLSR
-590 DRRVNLLRTRA
+590 DRRINLLRTRA
-601 HELKSAPY
+601 HELKSVAY
-609 TELSNE
+609 TELDNE
-615 QKRELVTL
+615 QKRELVSLT
-623 MTEMRQLSGRD
+623 TEIRQLSGRD

>member
-49 FSVNPEKQFFY
+49 FSVNPDKQFYY

-70 LGFIMDY
+70 LGFIMEY
-77 ERMEFREAIES
+77 ERMDFREAIEL
-88 LAQAAGIDLP
+88 LAHSAGIEMPPEEADN
-98 AEDVDSAPQVD
+98 APQVD
-109 HQKPLYESMER
+109 TQKPLYESMER

-128 LRQHKDRGRVVD
+128 LRQHKDRKSVVD

-174 VSVSNALTAGLLIE
+174 ESIEHALTVGLLIE

-245 LHHVR
+245 LHHIR
-250 KFAKNLNRIVVVE
+250 KFAKNLSRIVVVE

-290 HLELLFRRVEQVVFC
+290 HLEALFRRVEQVVFC

-318 GMEASLPMMED
+318 GMEAALPMMED
-329 GRQVKF
+329 GRGVKF

-344 DTVVRSKGAKHL
+344 DTVVRNKGPQHL
-356 EHMFDTAAPL
+356 EHLFDTAAPL
-366 EQFLFE
+366 ETFLFE
-372 QMGEGIDLTTMD
+372 QMGLGIDLATMD

-394 PYINQIPDGVYKTL
+394 PYLNQIPDGVFKTL

-416 TDMDVESL
+416 TDMDVDSL
-424 RRLREVQETP
+424 RRLREVQEKPESTAP
-434 NHSEPNLQPYS
+434 DFHDES
-445 DMAPPPV
+445 DGAPPHFE
-452 DDDYDG
+452 DDYD
-458 HSQFENGP
+458 QFTEGFQ
-466 PSDYDETTPYVD
+466 D
-478 TGEAGDRDF
+478 TGAHADSSTSRSP
-487 GFDSGFNDGVLMR
+487 DSGFSDSVLMR

-519 LPDSSDKAANL
+519 LPNNSDRTANL
-530 LREVVALVRETPDMS
+530 LRDVVALVQETPDMS
-545 TAALLGYWTNTVE
+545 TAALLGYWTNTEE
-558 GDALSE
+558 GEALSA
-564 AAAKEVIDTENE
+564 AAAKEVIDTEQA

-582 AILNKLSR
+582 ALLNKLSR
-590 DRRVNLLRTRA
+590 DRRVALLRTRA
-601 HELKSAPY
+601 HELKSVSY
-609 TELSNE
+609 IELNNE
-615 QKRELVTL
+615 QKRELVSLT
-623 MTEMRQLSGRD
+623 TEIRQLSGRD

>member
-49 FSVNPEKQFFY
+49 FSVNPEKQFYY

-98 AEDVDSAPQVD
+98 AEEVDNAPQID

-140 YLKRRGLSGEIARDF
+140 YLKSRGLSGEIARDF

-174 VSVSNALTAGLLIE
+174 DSVGHALTAGLLIE

-245 LHHVR
+245 LHHIR
-250 KFAKNLNRIVVVE
+250 KFAKNLTRIVVVE

-318 GMEASLPMMED
+318 GMEAALPMMED

-344 DTVVRSKGAKHL
+344 DTVVRSKGAQHL

-372 QMGEGIDLTTMD
+372 QMGDGIDLTTMD

-434 NHSEPNLQPYS
+434 SNSEPDPQSYS
-445 DMAPPPV
+445 DMAPPP
-452 DDDYDG
+452 DDHEYGQFGRGVPSTYDDG
-458 HSQFENGP
+458 
-466 PSDYDETTPYVD
+466 YPYTDIAEPAEV
-478 TGEAGDRDF
+478 ES
-487 GFDSGFNDGVLMR
+487 GFDAGFSDGVLMR

-519 LPDSSDKAANL
+519 LPDDSDRTANL

-545 TAALLGYWTNTVE
+545 TAALLGYWTNTDE
-558 GDALSE
+558 GEALSA

-601 HELKSAPY
+601 QELKSVPY

-615 QKRELVTL
+615 QKRELVSLT
-623 MTEMRQLSGRD
+623 TEIRQLSGRD

>member
-49 FSVNPEKQFFY
+49 FSVNPEKQFYY

-98 AEDVDSAPQVD
+98 AEEVDNAPQID

-140 YLKRRGLSGEIARDF
+140 YLKSRGLSGEIARDF

-174 VSVSNALTAGLLIE
+174 DSVGHALTAGLLIE

-245 LHHVR
+245 LHHIR
-250 KFAKNLNRIVVVE
+250 KFAKNLTRIVVVE

-318 GMEASLPMMED
+318 GMEAALPMMED

-344 DTVVRSKGAKHL
+344 DTVVRSKGAQHL
-356 EHMFDTAAPL
+356 EHIFDTAAPL

-372 QMGEGIDLTTMD
+372 QMGDGIDLTTMD

-434 NHSEPNLQPYS
+434 SNSEPDPQSYS
-445 DMAPPPV
+445 DMAPPS
-452 DDDYDG
+452 DDHEYGQFGGGVPSTYDDG
-458 HSQFENGP
+458 
-466 PSDYDETTPYVD
+466 YPYTDIAEPAEV
-478 TGEAGDRDF
+478 ES
-487 GFDSGFNDGVLMR
+487 GFDAGFSDGVLMR

-519 LPDSSDKAANL
+519 LPDDSDRTANL

-545 TAALLGYWTNTVE
+545 TAALLGYWTNTDE
-558 GDALSE
+558 GEALSA

-601 HELKSAPY
+601 QELKSVPY

-615 QKRELVTL
+615 QKRELVSLT
-623 MTEMRQLSGRD
+623 TEIRQLSGRD

>member
-49 FSVNPEKQFFY
+49 FSVNPEKQFYY

-98 AEDVDSAPQVD
+98 AEEIDNAPQVD

-128 LRQHKDRGRVVD
+128 LRKHKNRGRVVE
-140 YLKRRGLSGEIARDF
+140 YLKNRGLSGEIARDF

-174 VSVSNALTAGLLIE
+174 DSVGHALTAGLLIE

-245 LHHVR
+245 LHHIR
-250 KFAKNLNRIVVVE
+250 KFAKNLSRIVVVE

-318 GMEASLPMMED
+318 GMEAALPMMED

-344 DTVVRSKGAKHL
+344 DTVVRSKGAQHL

-372 QMGEGIDLTTMD
+372 QMGTGIDLTTMD

-434 NHSEPNLQPYS
+434 NNAEQASQPYTDVAS
-445 DMAPPPV
+445 AP
-452 DDDYDG
+452 DEDEYG
-458 HSQFENGP
+458 QFGSIP
-466 PSDYDETTPYVD
+466 PSDYDDGDPYAAM
-478 TGEAGDRDF
+478 AGVADIDS
-487 GFDSGFNDGVLMR
+487 GFDTGFNDGVLMR

-519 LPDSSDKAANL
+519 LPDSSDRTANL
-530 LREVVALVRETPDMS
+530 LREVVTLVRETPDMS
-545 TAALLGYWTNTVE
+545 TAALLGYWTNTDE
-558 GDALSE
+558 GEALSA
-564 AAAKEVIDTENE
+564 AAAKEVIDTESE

-601 HELKSAPY
+601 HELKSVPY
-609 TELSNE
+609 TELNNE
-615 QKRELVTL
+615 QKRELVSLT
-623 MTEMRQLSGRD
+623 TEIRQLSGRD

>member
-49 FSVNPEKQFFY
+49 FSVNPDKQFYY

-70 LGFIMDY
+70 LGFIMEY
-77 ERMEFREAIES
+77 ERMDFREAIEL
-88 LAQAAGIDLP
+88 LAHSAGIEMPPEEADN
-98 AEDVDSAPQVD
+98 APQVD
-109 HQKPLYESMER
+109 NQKPLYESMER

-128 LRQHKDRGRVVD
+128 LRQHKDRKSVVD
-140 YLKRRGLSGEIARDF
+140 YLKHRGLSGEIARDF

-164 DNLMQTLTDE
+164 DNLMQTLADE
-174 VSVSNALTAGLLIE
+174 ESIEHALTVGLLIE

-245 LHHVR
+245 LHHIR
-250 KFAKNLNRIVVVE
+250 KFAKNLSRIVVVE

-290 HLELLFRRVEQVVFC
+290 HLEALFRRVEQVVFC

-318 GMEASLPMMED
+318 GMEAALPMMED
-329 GRQVKF
+329 GRGVKF

-344 DTVVRSKGAKHL
+344 DTVVRNKGPQHL
-356 EHMFDTAAPL
+356 EHLFDTAAPL
-366 EQFLFE
+366 ETFLFE
-372 QMGEGIDLTTMD
+372 QMGLGIDLATMD

-394 PYINQIPDGVYKTL
+394 PYLNQIPDGVFKTL

-416 TDMDVESL
+416 TDMDVDSL
-424 RRLREVQETP
+424 RRLREVQEKPESTAP
-434 NHSEPNLQPYS
+434 DFHDES
-445 DMAPPPV
+445 DGAPPHFE
-452 DDDYDG
+452 DDYD
-458 HSQFENGP
+458 QFTEGFQ
-466 PSDYDETTPYVD
+466 D
-478 TGEAGDRDF
+478 TGAHADSSTSRSP
-487 GFDSGFNDGVLMR
+487 DSGFSDSVLMR

-519 LPDSSDKAANL
+519 LPNNSDRTANL
-530 LREVVALVRETPDMS
+530 LRDVVALVQETPDMS
-545 TAALLGYWTNTVE
+545 TAALLGYWTNTEE
-558 GDALSE
+558 GEALSA
-564 AAAKEVIDTENE
+564 AAAKEVIDTEQA

-582 AILNKLSR
+582 ALLNKLSR
-590 DRRVNLLRTRA
+590 DRRVALLRTRA
-601 HELKSAPY
+601 HELKSVSY
-609 TELSNE
+609 IELNNE
-615 QKRELVTL
+615 QKRELVSLT
-623 MTEMRQLSGRD
+623 TEIRQLSGRD

>member
-28 LKKAGKNYSACCP
+28 LKKTGKNYSACCP

-49 FSVNPEKQFFY
+49 FSVNPEKQFYY

-70 LGFIMDY
+70 LGFVMDY
-77 ERMEFREAIES
+77 ERMDFREAIES
-88 LAQAAGIDLP
+88 LAHAAGMELP
-98 AEDVDSAPQVD
+98 VEEADAGPRVD
-109 HQKPLYESMER
+109 HQQPLYEAMEK
-120 ATKLYEGF
+120 ATRLYESL
-128 LRQHKDRGRVVD
+128 LRKHPTRGRVVD
-140 YLKRRGLSGEIARDF
+140 YLKQRGLSGEIARDF

-164 DNLMQTLTDE
+164 DNLMTTLSSEED
-174 VSVSNALTAGLLIE
+174 VGHALTAGLLIE
-188 NDKGRKYD
+188 NDSGRKYD

-202 IFPIVNQRGKV
+202 TFPIVNQRGRV

-245 LHHVR
+245 LHHIR
-250 KFAKNLNRIVVVE
+250 KFAKNLSRIVVVE

-290 HLELLFRRVEQVVFC
+290 HLETLFRRVDQVVFC

-318 GMEASLPMMED
+318 GMEAALPMMED

-335 LFLPEGEDP
+335 LFLPEDEDP
-344 DTVVRSKGAKHL
+344 DSVVRNKGSQHL
-356 EHMFDTAAPL
+356 EHLFDNADPL
-366 EQFLFE
+366 ETFLFD
-372 QMGEGIDLTTMD
+372 QMAHGIDLETMD

-394 PYINQIPDGVYKTL
+394 PYINLIPDGVFKTL
-408 LFKSLAER
+408 LFKALANR

-424 RRLREVQETP
+424 RRLREIEKPFTP
-434 NHSEPNLQPYS
+434 GYDSDPGTEPGEPQNTADAPFDYLEGYELRSNSEDHYGAAAQTEPHS
-445 DMAPPPV
+445 A
-452 DDDYDG
+452 
-458 HSQFENGP
+458 
-466 PSDYDETTPYVD
+466 
-478 TGEAGDRDF
+478 
-487 GFDSGFNDGVLMR
+487 VLLR
-500 ALGLIALHPPA
+500 ALGLLVLQPSSASAITDE
-511 ALLVADEM
+511 LLPERSGI
-519 LPDSSDKAANL
+519 LSKL
-530 LREVVALVRETPDMS
+530 LQDVVKQVRETPELS
-545 TAALLGYWTNTVE
+545 TAALLGYWMGTEE
-558 GDALSE
+558 GELLSE
-564 AAAKEVIDTENE
+564 AAAKEVIDDEQH
-576 INEHLV
+576 ISEHLM

-590 DRRVNLLRTRA
+590 DRHATFLRKRA
-601 HELKSAPY
+601 ETLKSVAY
-609 TELSNE
+609 TDLSNE
-615 QKRELVTL
+615 QKRELVALT
-623 MTEMRQLSGRD
+623 TEIRQLSGRK

>member
-49 FSVNPEKQFFY
+49 FSVNPEKQFYY

-70 LGFIMDY
+70 LGFVMDY

-98 AEDVDSAPQVD
+98 PEEGDAAPQVD
-109 HQKPLYESMER
+109 HQKPLYEAMEK
-120 ATKLYEGF
+120 ATRVYESQ
-128 LRQHKDRGRVVD
+128 LRKHPSRGRVVD
-140 YLKRRGLSGEIARDF
+140 YLKQRGLSGEIARDF

-164 DNLMQTLTDE
+164 DNLMTTLSSE
-174 VSVSNALTAGLLIE
+174 EEIGQALTAGLLIE
-188 NDKGRKYD
+188 NDSGRKYD

-245 LHHVR
+245 LHHIR
-250 KFAKNLNRIVVVE
+250 KFAKNLSRIVVVE

-290 HLELLFRRVEQVVFC
+290 HLEMLFRRVDHVVFC

-318 GMEASLPMMED
+318 GMEAALPMMED

-344 DTVVRSKGAKHL
+344 DSVVRNKGSQHL
-356 EHMFDTAAPL
+356 EHLFDNADPL
-366 EQFLFE
+366 ETFLFD
-372 QMGEGIDLTTMD
+372 QMAQGIDLNTMD

-394 PYINQIPDGVYKTL
+394 PYINLIPDGVFKTL
-408 LFKSLAER
+408 LFKALADR
-416 TDMDVESL
+416 TDMDVDSL
-424 RRLREVQETP
+424 RRLREIEKSVSAEYESTPAADPSEGLSESDAPFDYPDGYETMGGNAHLQGTP
-434 NHSEPNLQPYS
+434 LQIEPNRSALS
-445 DMAPPPV
+445 
-452 DDDYDG
+452 
-458 HSQFENGP
+458 
-466 PSDYDETTPYVD
+466 
-478 TGEAGDRDF
+478 
-487 GFDSGFNDGVLMR
+487 R
-500 ALGLIALHPPA
+500 ALGLIVLKPSA
-511 ALLVADEM
+511 ASAITDDL
-519 LPDSSDKAANL
+519 LPDQGGTLINL
-530 LREVVALVRETPDMS
+530 LHEVVRQVRETPELS
-545 TAALLGYWTNTVE
+545 TAALLGYWMGTDE
-558 GDALSE
+558 GELLSE
-564 AAAKEVIDTENE
+564 AAAKEVIDDEQH
-576 INEHLV
+576 ISEHLM

-590 DRRVNLLRTRA
+590 DRHVTLLRKRA
-601 HELKSAPY
+601 ETLKSVAY
-609 TELSNE
+609 TDLSNE
-615 QKRELVTL
+615 QKRELVSLT
-623 MTEMRQLSGRD
+623 TEIRKLSGRN

>member
-49 FSVNPEKQFFY
+49 FSVNPEKQFYY

-70 LGFIMDY
+70 LGFLMDY

-88 LAQAAGIDLP
+88 LAQAAGMEMP
-98 AEDVDSAPQVD
+98 AEKADATPQTD
-109 HQKPLYESMER
+109 HQKPLYESMEK
-120 ATKLYEGF
+120 ATRLYESL
-128 LRQHKDRGRVVD
+128 LRKHPTRGRVVD
-140 YLKRRGLSGEIARDF
+140 YLKQRGLSGEIARDF

-164 DNLMQTLTDE
+164 DNLMSTLSSEEDIE
-174 VSVSNALTAGLLIE
+174 HALTAGLLIE
-188 NDKGRKYD
+188 NDSGRKYD

-245 LHHVR
+245 LHHIR
-250 KFAKNLNRIVVVE
+250 KFAKNLSRIVVVE

-290 HLELLFRRVEQVVFC
+290 HLEMLFRRVDQVVFC

-318 GMEASLPMMED
+318 GMEAALPMMED

-344 DTVVRSKGAKHL
+344 DSVVRNKGSQHL
-356 EHMFDTAAPL
+356 EHLFDNADPL
-366 EQFLFE
+366 ETFLFD
-372 QMGEGIDLTTMD
+372 QMAQGIDLETMD

-394 PYINQIPDGVYKTL
+394 PYINLIPDGVFKAL
-408 LFKSLAER
+408 LFKALATR

-424 RRLREVQETP
+424 RRLREIEK
-434 NHSEPNLQPYS
+434 
-445 DMAPPPV
+445 AAAA
-452 DDDYDG
+452 DYDTAPDKEPG
-458 HSQFENGP
+458 EKQSEADAPFDYPEGYEPLPDSENHYGAP
-466 PSDYDETTPYVD
+466 THLEPQS
-478 TGEAGDRDF
+478 A
-487 GFDSGFNDGVLMR
+487 VLLR
-500 ALGLIALHPPA
+500 ALGLVVLKPSSASAITDE
-511 ALLVADEM
+511 LLPEQGGM
-519 LPDSSDKAANL
+519 LSNL
-530 LREVVALVRETPDMS
+530 LHDLVKQVRETPDLS
-545 TAALLGYWTNTVE
+545 TAALLGYWMGTDE
-558 GDALSE
+558 GELLSE
-564 AAAKEVIDTENE
+564 AAAKEVIDDEQHISE
-576 INEHLV
+576 QLM

-590 DRRVNLLRTRA
+590 DRHATLLRKRA
-601 HELKSAPY
+601 ATLKSVAY
-609 TELSNE
+609 TDLSNE
-615 QKRELVTL
+615 QKRELVALT
-623 MTEMRQLSGRD
+623 TEIRQLSGRN

>member
-49 FSVNPEKQFFY
+49 FSVNPEKQFYY

-98 AEDVDSAPQVD
+98 AEEVDNAPQVD

-128 LRQHKDRGRVVD
+128 LRQHKDRGRVVE
-140 YLKRRGLSGEIARDF
+140 YLKNRGLSGEIARDF

-174 VSVSNALTAGLLIE
+174 DSVGHALTAGLLIE

-245 LHHVR
+245 LHHIR
-250 KFAKNLNRIVVVE
+250 KFAKNLSRIVVVE

-318 GMEASLPMMED
+318 GMEAALPMMED

-344 DTVVRSKGAKHL
+344 DTVVRSKGAQHL

-372 QMGEGIDLTTMD
+372 QMGTGIDLTTMD

-434 NHSEPNLQPYS
+434 NNAEQASQPYTDVAS
-445 DMAPPPV
+445 AP
-452 DDDYDG
+452 DEDEYG
-458 HSQFENGP
+458 QFGSIP
-466 PSDYDETTPYVD
+466 QSDYDDGDPYAAM
-478 TGEAGDRDF
+478 AGVADL
-487 GFDSGFNDGVLMR
+487 DSGFDTGFSDGVLMR

-519 LPDSSDKAANL
+519 LPDSADRTANL
-530 LREVVALVRETPDMS
+530 LREVVTLVRETPDMS
-545 TAALLGYWTNTVE
+545 TAALLGYWTNTDE
-558 GDALSE
+558 GEALSA
-564 AAAKEVIDTENE
+564 AAAKEVIDTESE

-601 HELKSAPY
+601 HELKSVPY
-609 TELSNE
+609 TELNNE
-615 QKRELVTL
+615 QKRELVSLT
-623 MTEMRQLSGRD
+623 TEIRQLSGRD

>member
-49 FSVNPEKQFFY
+49 FSVNPEKQFYY

-77 ERMEFREAIES
+77 ERMEFREAIET

-98 AEDVDSAPQVD
+98 AEEVDNAPQID

-174 VSVSNALTAGLLIE
+174 DSVAHALTAGLLIE

-245 LHHVR
+245 LHHIR
-250 KFAKNLNRIVVVE
+250 KFAKNLSRIVVVE

-285 SVGKP
+285 SVVKP

-305 FDGDE
+305 FDGDD

-318 GMEASLPMMED
+318 GMEAALPMMED

-344 DTVVRSKGAKHL
+344 DTVVRSKGAQHL

-372 QMGEGIDLTTMD
+372 QMGAGIDLTTMD

-434 NHSEPNLQPYS
+434 SSSETDPQSYSNMAPSTSDDDYGQLAEGFPSDYDDANPYS
-445 DMAPPPV
+445 DMA
-452 DDDYDG
+452 
-458 HSQFENGP
+458 
-466 PSDYDETTPYVD
+466 ETARID
-478 TGEAGDRDF
+478 AGF
-487 GFDSGFNDGVLMR
+487 NAGFNDGVLMR

-519 LPDSSDKAANL
+519 LPDSLDRTANL
-530 LREVVALVRETPDMS
+530 LREVVTLVRETPDMS
-545 TAALLGYWTNTVE
+545 TAALLGYWTNTDE
-558 GDALSE
+558 GEALSA
-564 AAAKEVIDTENE
+564 AAAKEVIEAENE

-582 AILNKLSR
+582 AILHKLSR
-590 DRRVNLLRTRA
+590 DRRINLLRTRA
-601 HELKSAPY
+601 HELKSVAY
-609 TELSNE
+609 TELDNE
-615 QKRELVTL
+615 QKRELVSLT
-623 MTEMRQLSGRD
+623 TEIRQLSGRD

>member
-49 FSVNPEKQFFY
+49 FSVNPEKQFYY

-98 AEDVDSAPQVD
+98 AEEIDNAPQVD

-128 LRQHKDRGRVVD
+128 LRQHKDRGRVVE
-140 YLKRRGLSGEIARDF
+140 YLKNRGLSGEIARDF

-174 VSVSNALTAGLLIE
+174 DSVGHALTAGLLIE

-245 LHHVR
+245 LHHIR
-250 KFAKNLNRIVVVE
+250 KFAKNLSRIVVVE

-318 GMEASLPMMED
+318 GMEAALPMMED

-344 DTVVRSKGAKHL
+344 DTVVRSKGAQHL

-372 QMGEGIDLTTMD
+372 QMGTGIDLTTMD

-434 NHSEPNLQPYS
+434 NNAEQASQPYTDVAS
-445 DMAPPPV
+445 AP
-452 DDDYDG
+452 DEDEYG
-458 HSQFENGP
+458 QFGSIP
-466 PSDYDETTPYVD
+466 PSDYDDGDPYAAM
-478 TGEAGDRDF
+478 AGVADL
-487 GFDSGFNDGVLMR
+487 DSGFDTGFSDGVLMR

-519 LPDSSDKAANL
+519 LPDSADRTANL
-530 LREVVALVRETPDMS
+530 LREVITLVRETPDMS
-545 TAALLGYWTNTVE
+545 TAALLGYWTNTDE
-558 GDALSE
+558 GEALSA
-564 AAAKEVIDTENE
+564 AAAKEVIDTESE

-601 HELKSAPY
+601 HELKSVPY
-609 TELSNE
+609 TELNNE
-615 QKRELVTL
+615 QKRELVSLT
-623 MTEMRQLSGRD
+623 TEIRQLSGRD

>member
-49 FSVNPEKQFFY
+49 FSVNPEKQFYY

-70 LGFIMDY
+70 LGFVMDY

-88 LAQAAGIDLP
+88 LAQAAGMELP
-98 AEDVDSAPQVD
+98 VEEADATTQID
-109 HQKPLYESMER
+109 HQKPLYESMDK
-120 ATKLYEGF
+120 ATRLYESL
-128 LRQHKDRGRVVD
+128 LRKHPTRGRVVD
-140 YLKRRGLSGEIARDF
+140 YLKQRGLSGEIARDF

-164 DNLMQTLTDE
+164 DNLMTTLSSEEDIE
-174 VSVSNALTAGLLIE
+174 HALTAGLLIE
-188 NDKGRKYD
+188 NDSGRKYD

-245 LHHVR
+245 LHHIR
-250 KFAKNLNRIVVVE
+250 KFAKNVSRIVVVE

-290 HLELLFRRVEQVVFC
+290 HLEMLFRRVDQVVFC

-318 GMEASLPMMED
+318 GMEAALPMMED

-344 DTVVRSKGAKHL
+344 DSVVRNKGSQHL
-356 EHMFDTAAPL
+356 EHLFDNADPL
-366 EQFLFE
+366 ETFLFD
-372 QMGEGIDLTTMD
+372 QMARGIDLDTMD

-394 PYINQIPDGVYKTL
+394 PYINLIPDGVFKTL
-408 LFKSLAER
+408 LFKALATR
-416 TDMDVESL
+416 TDMDVDSL
-424 RRLREVQETP
+424 RRLREIEKPTT
-434 NHSEPNLQPYS
+434 
-445 DMAPPPV
+445 A
-452 DDDYDG
+452 DYDSAPEAEPGKIQSEADAPFDYPGGYASLPDSEG
-458 HSQFENGP
+458 HYGAPAQMEPHS
-466 PSDYDETTPYVD
+466 
-478 TGEAGDRDF
+478 A
-487 GFDSGFNDGVLMR
+487 VLLR
-500 ALGLIALHPPA
+500 ALGLLALKPSSA
-511 ALLVADEM
+511 NAVTDELLPEQGGI
-519 LPDSSDKAANL
+519 LSNL
-530 LREVVALVRETPDMS
+530 LRDVVRQVRETPELS
-545 TAALLGYWTNTVE
+545 TAALLGYWMGTDE
-558 GDALSE
+558 GELLSE
-564 AAAKEVIDTENE
+564 AAAKEVIDDEQH
-576 INEHLV
+576 ISEHLM

-590 DRRVNLLRTRA
+590 DRHVTLLRKRA
-601 HELKSAPY
+601 ETLKSVAY
-609 TELSNE
+609 TDLSNE
-615 QKRELVTL
+615 QKRELVALTS
-623 MTEMRQLSGRD
+623 EIRQLSGRN

>member
-49 FSVNPEKQFFY
+49 FSVNPEKQFYY

-88 LAQAAGIDLP
+88 LAQAAGIELP
-98 AEDVDSAPQVD
+98 PEEADAAPQVD
-109 HQKPLYESMER
+109 HQKPLYEAMEK
-120 ATKLYEGF
+120 ATRVYESQ
-128 LRQHKDRGRVVD
+128 LRKHPSRGRVVD
-140 YLKRRGLSGEIARDF
+140 YLKQRGLSGEIARDF

-164 DNLMQTLTDE
+164 DNLMTTLSSE
-174 VSVSNALTAGLLIE
+174 EEIGQALTAGLLIQ
-188 NDKGRKYD
+188 NDSGRKYD

-245 LHHVR
+245 LHHIR
-250 KFAKNLNRIVVVE
+250 KFAKNLSRIVVVE

-290 HLELLFRRVEQVVFC
+290 HLEMLFRRVDHVVFC

-318 GMEASLPMMED
+318 GMEAALPMMED

-344 DTVVRSKGAKHL
+344 DSVVRNKGSQHL
-356 EHMFDTAAPL
+356 EHLFDNADPL
-366 EQFLFE
+366 ETFLFD
-372 QMGEGIDLTTMD
+372 QMAQGIDLNTMD

-394 PYINQIPDGVYKTL
+394 PYINLIPDGVFKTL
-408 LFKSLAER
+408 LFKALADR
-416 TDMDVESL
+416 TDMDVDSL
-424 RRLREVQETP
+424 RRLREIEKSVSAEYESTP
-434 NHSEPNLQPYS
+434 AADPSEGLSESDAPFDYPDGYEAMGGNAHLQGTPLQIEPNRSALS
-445 DMAPPPV
+445 
-452 DDDYDG
+452 
-458 HSQFENGP
+458 
-466 PSDYDETTPYVD
+466 
-478 TGEAGDRDF
+478 
-487 GFDSGFNDGVLMR
+487 R
-500 ALGLIALHPPA
+500 ALGLIVLKPSA
-511 ALLVADEM
+511 ASAITDDL
-519 LPDSSDKAANL
+519 LPDQGGTLINL
-530 LREVVALVRETPDMS
+530 LHEVVRQVRETPELS
-545 TAALLGYWTNTVE
+545 TAALLGYWMGTDE
-558 GDALSE
+558 GELLSE
-564 AAAKEVIDTENE
+564 AAAKEVIDDEQH
-576 INEHLV
+576 ISEHLM

-590 DRRVNLLRTRA
+590 DRHITLLRKRA
-601 HELKSAPY
+601 ETLKSVAY
-609 TELSNE
+609 IDLSNE
-615 QKRELVTL
+615 QKRELVSLT
-623 MTEMRQLSGRD
+623 TEIRKFSGRN

>member
-1 MARLPQAFIDQVL
+1 MARLQQAFIDQIL
-14 DRTDIV
+14 NRTDIV

-49 FSVNPEKQFFY
+49 FSVNPEKQFYY

-88 LAQAAGIDLP
+88 LAQAAGIDMP
-98 AEDVDSAPQVD
+98 AEEVDSAPQVD
-109 HQKPLYESMER
+109 NQKPLYESMER

-140 YLKRRGLSGEIARDF
+140 YLKRRGLSGEVARDF

-164 DNLMQTLTDE
+164 DNLMQTLPDE
-174 VSVSNALTAGLLIE
+174 ASVGHALTAGLLIE

-245 LHHVR
+245 LHHIR
-250 KFAKNLNRIVVVE
+250 KFAKNLSRIVVVE

-305 FDGDE
+305 FDGDD

-318 GMEASLPMMED
+318 GMEAALPMMED

-344 DTVVRSKGAKHL
+344 DTVVRSKGAPHL

-372 QMGEGIDLTTMD
+372 QMGAGIDLTTMD

-434 NHSEPNLQPYS
+434 ITSESSHNDYS
-445 DMAPPPV
+445 DMSPPPKE
-452 DDDYDG
+452 DDYD
-458 HSQFENGP
+458 QFGNRLL
-466 PSDYDETTPYVD
+466 SDQDEANPYDDMAQAAEI
-478 TGEAGDRDF
+478 
-487 GFDSGFNDGVLMR
+487 DSGFNDGVLMR

-511 ALLVADEM
+511 ALLVADEVI
-519 LPDSSDKAANL
+519 PDSSDRTASL
-530 LREVVALVRETPDMS
+530 LRQVVSLVRETPEMS
-545 TAALLGYWTNTVE
+545 TAALLGYWTNTDE
-558 GDALSE
+558 GVALSA
-564 AAAKEVIDTENE
+564 AAAKEVIDTESE
-576 INEHLV
+576 INEHLL

-590 DRRVNLLRTRA
+590 DRRANLLRTRA
-601 HELKSAPY
+601 HELKAVPY
-609 TELSNE
+609 TELDNE

-623 MTEMRQLSGRD
+623 MTEIRQLSGRD

>member
-49 FSVNPEKQFFY
+49 FSVNPEKQFYY

-70 LGFIMDY
+70 LGFVMDY

-88 LAQAAGIDLP
+88 LAQAAGMELP
-98 AEDVDSAPQVD
+98 AEEADAAPKID
-109 HQKPLYESMER
+109 HQKPLYEAMEK
-120 ATKLYEGF
+120 ATRLYESL
-128 LRQHKDRGRVVD
+128 LRTHPTRGRVVD
-140 YLKRRGLSGEIARDF
+140 YLKHRGLSGEIARDF

-164 DNLMQTLTDE
+164 DNLMATLSSEEDVE
-174 VSVSNALTAGLLIE
+174 HALTAGLLIE
-188 NDKGRKYD
+188 NDSGRKYD

-245 LHHVR
+245 LHHIR
-250 KFAKNLNRIVVVE
+250 KFAKNLSRIVVVE

-290 HLELLFRRVEQVVFC
+290 HLEMLFRRVDQVVFC

-318 GMEASLPMMED
+318 GMEAALPMMED

-344 DTVVRSKGAKHL
+344 DSVVRNKGSQHL
-356 EHMFDTAAPL
+356 EHLFDNADPL
-366 EQFLFE
+366 ETFLFD
-372 QMGEGIDLTTMD
+372 QMAQGIDLETMD

-394 PYINQIPDGVYKTL
+394 PYINLIPDGVFKTL
-408 LFKSLAER
+408 LFKALATR

-424 RRLREVQETP
+424 RRLREIEKPVTADYDSASDTESGEMQSEADTP
-434 NHSEPNLQPYS
+434 FDYPEGYEPLPDSGNHYGAPAQLEPNS
-445 DMAPPPV
+445 A
-452 DDDYDG
+452 
-458 HSQFENGP
+458 
-466 PSDYDETTPYVD
+466 
-478 TGEAGDRDF
+478 
-487 GFDSGFNDGVLMR
+487 VLLR
-500 ALGLIALHPPA
+500 ALGLLVLKPSSASAITDE
-511 ALLVADEM
+511 LLPEQGGM
-519 LPDSSDKAANL
+519 LSNL
-530 LREVVALVRETPDMS
+530 FHNVVKQVRETPELS
-545 TAALLGYWTNTVE
+545 TAALLGYWMGTDE
-558 GDALSE
+558 GELLSE
-564 AAAKEVIDTENE
+564 AAAKEVIDDEQH
-576 INEHLV
+576 INEHLM

-590 DRRVNLLRTRA
+590 DRHVTLLRKRA
-601 HELKSAPY
+601 GTLKSVAY
-609 TELSNE
+609 TDLSNE
-615 QKRELVTL
+615 QKRELVALT
-623 MTEMRQLSGRD
+623 TEIRQLSGRN

>member
-49 FSVNPEKQFFY
+49 FSVNPEKQFYY

-88 LAQAAGIDLP
+88 LAQAAGIELP
-98 AEDVDSAPQVD
+98 PEEADAAPQVD
-109 HQKPLYESMER
+109 HQKPLYEAMEK
-120 ATKLYEGF
+120 ATRVYESQ
-128 LRQHKDRGRVVD
+128 LRKHPSRGRVVD
-140 YLKRRGLSGEIARDF
+140 YLKQRGLSGEIARDF

-164 DNLMQTLTDE
+164 DNLMTTLSSE
-174 VSVSNALTAGLLIE
+174 EEIGQALTAGLLIE
-188 NDKGRKYD
+188 NDSGRKYD

-245 LHHVR
+245 LHHIR
-250 KFAKNLNRIVVVE
+250 KFAKNLSRIVVVE

-290 HLELLFRRVEQVVFC
+290 HLEMLFRRVDHVVFC

-318 GMEASLPMMED
+318 GMEAALPMMED

-344 DTVVRSKGAKHL
+344 DSVVRNKGSQHL
-356 EHMFDTAAPL
+356 EHLFDNADPL
-366 EQFLFE
+366 ETFLFD
-372 QMGEGIDLTTMD
+372 QMAQGIDLNTMD

-394 PYINQIPDGVYKTL
+394 PYINLIPDGVFKTL
-408 LFKSLAER
+408 LFKSLADR
-416 TDMDVESL
+416 TDMDVDSL
-424 RRLREVQETP
+424 RRLREIEKSVSAEYESTP
-434 NHSEPNLQPYS
+434 AADPSEGLSESDAPFDYPDGYEAMGGNAHLQGTPLQIEPNRSALS
-445 DMAPPPV
+445 
-452 DDDYDG
+452 
-458 HSQFENGP
+458 
-466 PSDYDETTPYVD
+466 
-478 TGEAGDRDF
+478 
-487 GFDSGFNDGVLMR
+487 R
-500 ALGLIALHPPA
+500 ALGLIVLKPSA
-511 ALLVADEM
+511 ASAITDDL
-519 LPDSSDKAANL
+519 LPDQGGTLINL
-530 LREVVALVRETPDMS
+530 LHEVVRQVRETPELS
-545 TAALLGYWTNTVE
+545 TAALLGYWMGTDE
-558 GDALSE
+558 GELLSE
-564 AAAKEVIDTENE
+564 AAAKEVIDDEQH
-576 INEHLV
+576 ISEHLM

-590 DRRVNLLRTRA
+590 DRHVALLRKRA
-601 HELKSAPY
+601 ETLKSVAY
-609 TELSNE
+609 TDLSNE
-615 QKRELVTL
+615 QKRELVSLT
-623 MTEMRQLSGRD
+623 TEIRKLSGRN

>member
-49 FSVNPEKQFFY
+49 FSVNPEKQFYY

-88 LAQAAGIDLP
+88 LAQAAGIELP
-98 AEDVDSAPQVD
+98 PEEADAAPQVD
-109 HQKPLYESMER
+109 HQKPLYEAMEK
-120 ATKLYEGF
+120 ATRVYESQ
-128 LRQHKDRGRVVD
+128 LRKHPSRGRVVD
-140 YLKRRGLSGEIARDF
+140 YLKQRGLSGEIARDF

-164 DNLMQTLTDE
+164 DNLMTTLSSE
-174 VSVSNALTAGLLIE
+174 EEIGQALTAGLLIE
-188 NDKGRKYD
+188 NDSGRKYD

-245 LHHVR
+245 LHHIR
-250 KFAKNLNRIVVVE
+250 KFAKNLSRIVVVE

-290 HLELLFRRVEQVVFC
+290 HLEMLFRRVDHVVFC

-318 GMEASLPMMED
+318 GMEAALPMMED

-344 DTVVRSKGAKHL
+344 DSVVRNKGSQHL
-356 EHMFDTAAPL
+356 EHLFDNAAPL
-366 EQFLFE
+366 ETFLFD
-372 QMGEGIDLTTMD
+372 QMAQGIDLNTMD

-394 PYINQIPDGVYKTL
+394 PYINLIPDGVFKTL
-408 LFKSLAER
+408 LFKSLADR
-416 TDMDVESL
+416 TDMDVDSL
-424 RRLREVQETP
+424 RRLREIEKSVSAEYESTP
-434 NHSEPNLQPYS
+434 AADPSEGLSESDAPFGYPDGYEAMEGNVHLQGTPLQIEPNRSALS
-445 DMAPPPV
+445 
-452 DDDYDG
+452 
-458 HSQFENGP
+458 
-466 PSDYDETTPYVD
+466 
-478 TGEAGDRDF
+478 
-487 GFDSGFNDGVLMR
+487 R
-500 ALGLIALHPPA
+500 ALGLIVLKPSA
-511 ALLVADEM
+511 ASAITDDL
-519 LPDSSDKAANL
+519 LPDQGGTLINL
-530 LREVVALVRETPDMS
+530 LHEVVRQVRETPELS
-545 TAALLGYWTNTVE
+545 TAALLGYWMGTDE
-558 GDALSE
+558 GELLSE
-564 AAAKEVIDTENE
+564 AAAKEVIDDEQH
-576 INEHLV
+576 ISEHLM

-590 DRRVNLLRTRA
+590 DRHITLLRKRA
-601 HELKSAPY
+601 ETLKSVAY
-609 TELSNE
+609 TDLSNE
-615 QKRELVTL
+615 QKRELVSLT
-623 MTEMRQLSGRD
+623 TEIRKFSGRN